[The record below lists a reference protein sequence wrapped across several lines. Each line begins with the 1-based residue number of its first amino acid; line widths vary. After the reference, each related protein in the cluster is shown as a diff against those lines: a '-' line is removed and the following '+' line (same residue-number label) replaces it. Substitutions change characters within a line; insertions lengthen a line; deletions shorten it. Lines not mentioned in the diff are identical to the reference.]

1 MASAYAVLSRLLSD
15 MKWVKSRNH
24 GEGCIF
30 HGSVMSRDG
39 KNVMYVRTY
48 LETRYEKLQ
57 I

>member
-15 MKWVKSRNH
+15 IKWVKSRNH